1 MKDPLCTMR
10 PHTHKFRMVLCE
22 KEEKKEEG
30 SIKKMKRGKK
40 IK

>member
-1 MKDPLCTMR
+1 
-10 PHTHKFRMVLCE
+10 MVLCE